1 MEVRSLVARANKL
14 LVVQGEGYDHRRRRS
29 HVVLHDERD
38 PATIRRLACGLDG
51 MEADGS
57 QAWTQSPVASLVFLD
72 GREPPLLEV
81 GLLSPGWV
89 RLPGPAADARL
100 ADPTLWSWLASAG
113 VRLDH

>member
-1 MEVRSLVARANKL
+1 MEALSLVARASKL
-14 LVVQGEGYDHRRRRS
+14 LVVQGEDYDHRRRRS

-38 PATIRRLACGLDG
+38 PATIRRLARSLAGL
-51 MEADGS
+51 EPDGS

-72 GREPPLLEV
+72 GGEPPLLKI

-100 ADPTLWSWLASAG
+100 ADPALWSWLAGVG
-113 VRLDH
+113 VRLDR